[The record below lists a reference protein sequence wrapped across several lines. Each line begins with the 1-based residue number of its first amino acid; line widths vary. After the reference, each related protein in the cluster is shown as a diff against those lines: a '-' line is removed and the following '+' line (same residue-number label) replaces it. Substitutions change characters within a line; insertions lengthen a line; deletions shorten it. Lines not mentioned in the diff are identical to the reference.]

1 MNTMIYYFSG
11 TGNSLAV
18 AKSIQTKLGADAEL
32 TKITAALRDNPPRIA
47 ANVVG
52 IIFPVYAWGPPQL
65 VEQFI
70 KRVDITQPQYLFL
83 VATHGGGPENAL
95 AYAANVL
102 RRKQL
107 RVDAAFDIQMPN
119 NYITGSN
126 PSSAEDAR
134 ALIQRQASALETI
147 ALNIKEQRKIPVA
160 STPSLFGKIKSRV
173 IHPLFTANAFRQ
185 GKKFTVSDACT
196 HCGVCAKMCPV
207 ENIRLNQQQTPEW
220 GTRCEWCLACINWCP
235 ARAIESGDATAGR
248 NRYHHPDV
256 ARHEMMN

>member
-1 MNTMIYYFSG
+1 MNASLYCFSG

-18 AKSIQTKLGADAEL
+18 AKTIH
-32 TKITAALRDNPPRIA
+32 AALSDAALTRITSA
-47 ANVVG
+47 LVEQRPKIQAEIVG
-52 IIFPVYAWGPPQL
+52 IVFPVYAWGPPGI
-65 VEQFI
+65 VERFLQQAE
-70 KRVDITQPQYLFL
+70 ITQPQYLFL

-95 AYAANVL
+95 AYAANLL

-107 RVDAAFDIQMPN
+107 RVDAVFDIQMPN

-126 PSSAEDAR
+126 PSSEEDAR
-134 ALIQRQASALETI
+134 MLIQRQTSALEAITLKI
-147 ALNIKEQRKIPVA
+147 QERRTIPVS
-160 STPSLFGKIKSRV
+160 STPSLSGKIKSRV

-185 GKKFTVSDACT
+185 GKKFAVSDACT
-196 HCGVCAKMCPV
+196 HCGICAKVCPV

-235 ARAIESGDATAGR
+235 ARAIESGSATAGR

-256 ARHEMMN
+256 KLHEIIAN